1 MTSCFI
7 TAALHS
13 PLMSVTNAISGMT
26 AIGALELMRGGLTP
40 TGTAATFAAAAVAMS
55 AVNIVGGFLMTGR
68 MVSLFLYMFVWVMRL
83 TTCFVYSSTC
93 SDGRTTRL
101 VTPSY

>member
-1 MTSCFI
+1 
-7 TAALHS
+7 
-13 PLMSVTNAISGMT
+13 MT

-55 AVNIVGGFLMTGR
+55 AVNIVGGLLMTGR
-68 MVSLFLYMFVWVMRL
+68 MVSLFLYMFVWVIKL
-83 TTCFVYSSTC
+83 TTCFVHSLTC
-93 SDGRTTRL
+93 SDGRMTRL

>member
-1 MTSCFI
+1 
-7 TAALHS
+7 
-13 PLMSVTNAISGMT
+13 MSVTNAISGMT

-68 MVSLFLYMFVWVMRL
+68 MVSLFL
-83 TTCFVYSSTC
+83 C
-93 SDGRTTRL
+93 SCR
-101 VTPSY
+101 

>member
-68 MVSLFLYMFVWVMRL
+68 MVSLFLYMFVWVI
-83 TTCFVYSSTC
+83 VN
-93 SDGRTTRL
+93 
-101 VTPSY
+101 